1 VTNEEIPHN
10 FPKPHMDMLL
20 QSTDYPVPPDKFDA
34 LAAYDGS
41 VIAER
46 TKGEL
51 AARCD
56 MEEANF
62 LALNL
67 AHDIVTGIR
76 SVAQARQFYAEVMQE
91 KRPTE
96 YLEGLRFQV
105 PRTAQGDPDRQLM
118 ASRCDLVGYRHFL
131 PLLGKRVE
139 RGPLQS
145 VQDMWLLDPP
155 LVGAVPHEAKQ
166 LNAVRVAI
174 NDDLRTQ
181 FACPMQAHIIE
192 VALLWLESI
201 SRARSCSLAACNMS
215 SRSISPRQR
224 LCLGVLAD
232 QTTLLS
238 WLHRDQWARGMATKV
253 GCRPS

>member
-1 VTNEEIPHN
+1 MSDAKRGNHGSTRRDLLIAGGVTFIALSGSAIGQPTRSTETTLLYKVSVEQMIAGWKSKPQEVARTMLAKYGLPQEATPMRLIWHHTGPWKRTEVINEEIPHN

-20 QSTDYPVPPDKFDA
+20 QSIDYPVPPDKFDE

-76 SVAQARQFYAEVMQE
+76 SVAQARQFYVEVMQE

-96 YLEGLRFQV
+96 HLQGLRFQV
-105 PRTAQGDPDRQLM
+105 PRTTQGDPDRQLI
-118 ASRCDLVGYRHFL
+118 ASR
-131 PLLGKRVE
+131 
-139 RGPLQS
+139 
-145 VQDMWLLDPP
+145 
-155 LVGAVPHEAKQ
+155 
-166 LNAVRVAI
+166 
-174 NDDLRTQ
+174 
-181 FACPMQAHIIE
+181 
-192 VALLWLESI
+192 
-201 SRARSCSLAACNMS
+201 
-215 SRSISPRQR
+215 
-224 LCLGVLAD
+224 
-232 QTTLLS
+232 
-238 WLHRDQWARGMATKV
+238 
-253 GCRPS
+253 

>member
-1 VTNEEIPHN
+1 MPDAQRGSHGSTRRDLLIAGGVTFIALSGSAIGQPTRPTESTLLYKVSVEQMIAGWKSKPQEVARTMLAKYGLPHEATPMRLIWHHTGPWKRTEVINEEIPHN

-20 QSTDYPVPPDKFDA
+20 QSIDYPVPPDKFDE

-96 YLEGLRFQV
+96 YLQGLRFQV
-105 PRTAQGDPDRQLM
+105 PRTAQGDPDRQFM
-118 ASRCDLVGYRHFL
+118 ASR
-131 PLLGKRVE
+131 
-139 RGPLQS
+139 
-145 VQDMWLLDPP
+145 
-155 LVGAVPHEAKQ
+155 
-166 LNAVRVAI
+166 
-174 NDDLRTQ
+174 
-181 FACPMQAHIIE
+181 
-192 VALLWLESI
+192 
-201 SRARSCSLAACNMS
+201 
-215 SRSISPRQR
+215 
-224 LCLGVLAD
+224 
-232 QTTLLS
+232 
-238 WLHRDQWARGMATKV
+238 
-253 GCRPS
+253 

>member
-1 VTNEEIPHN
+1 MSDAKQSSHCSTRRDLLIAGGVTFIALGGSAIGQAARPAESTPLYKVTVEQMIAGWKSKPHEVARAMLAKYGLPEEATPIRLIWHHTGPWKRTEVVNEEIPHN

-20 QSTDYPVPPDKFDA
+20 QVIDYPVPPDKFDE

-62 LALNL
+62 LTLNL

-96 YLEGLRFQV
+96 YLQGLRFQV

-118 ASRCDLVGYRHFL
+118 ASR
-131 PLLGKRVE
+131 
-139 RGPLQS
+139 
-145 VQDMWLLDPP
+145 
-155 LVGAVPHEAKQ
+155 
-166 LNAVRVAI
+166 
-174 NDDLRTQ
+174 
-181 FACPMQAHIIE
+181 
-192 VALLWLESI
+192 
-201 SRARSCSLAACNMS
+201 
-215 SRSISPRQR
+215 
-224 LCLGVLAD
+224 
-232 QTTLLS
+232 
-238 WLHRDQWARGMATKV
+238 
-253 GCRPS
+253 

>member
-1 VTNEEIPHN
+1 MLAKYSLPQEATPMRLIWYHIGPWKRTEAINEEIPHN
-10 FPKPHMDMLL
+10 FPKPYMDILL
-20 QSTDYPVPPDKFDA
+20 QFIDYPLSPDKFDA

-96 YLEGLRFQV
+96 YLQGLRFQV

-118 ASRCDLVGYRHFL
+118 ASR
-131 PLLGKRVE
+131 
-139 RGPLQS
+139 
-145 VQDMWLLDPP
+145 
-155 LVGAVPHEAKQ
+155 
-166 LNAVRVAI
+166 
-174 NDDLRTQ
+174 
-181 FACPMQAHIIE
+181 
-192 VALLWLESI
+192 
-201 SRARSCSLAACNMS
+201 
-215 SRSISPRQR
+215 
-224 LCLGVLAD
+224 
-232 QTTLLS
+232 
-238 WLHRDQWARGMATKV
+238 
-253 GCRPS
+253 

>member
-1 VTNEEIPHN
+1 MSDAKQGSHSGTRRDLLIAGGVTFIALGGSAIGQAARPAESTPLYKVTVEQMIAGWKSKPQEVARAMLAKYGLPEEATPIRLIWHHTGPWKRTEVVNEEIPHN

-20 QSTDYPVPPDKFDA
+20 QVIDYPVPPDKFDE

-96 YLEGLRFQV
+96 YLQGLRFQV

-118 ASRCDLVGYRHFL
+118 ASR
-131 PLLGKRVE
+131 
-139 RGPLQS
+139 
-145 VQDMWLLDPP
+145 
-155 LVGAVPHEAKQ
+155 
-166 LNAVRVAI
+166 
-174 NDDLRTQ
+174 
-181 FACPMQAHIIE
+181 
-192 VALLWLESI
+192 
-201 SRARSCSLAACNMS
+201 
-215 SRSISPRQR
+215 
-224 LCLGVLAD
+224 
-232 QTTLLS
+232 
-238 WLHRDQWARGMATKV
+238 
-253 GCRPS
+253 

>member
-1 VTNEEIPHN
+1 MLAKYSLPQEATPMRLIWHHTGPWKRTEVINEEIPHN
-10 FPKPHMDMLL
+10 FPKPYMDMLL
-20 QSTDYPVPPDKFDA
+20 QSIDYPVPPDKFDA

-96 YLEGLRFQV
+96 YLQGLRFQV

-118 ASRCDLVGYRHFL
+118 ASR
-131 PLLGKRVE
+131 
-139 RGPLQS
+139 
-145 VQDMWLLDPP
+145 
-155 LVGAVPHEAKQ
+155 
-166 LNAVRVAI
+166 
-174 NDDLRTQ
+174 
-181 FACPMQAHIIE
+181 
-192 VALLWLESI
+192 
-201 SRARSCSLAACNMS
+201 
-215 SRSISPRQR
+215 
-224 LCLGVLAD
+224 
-232 QTTLLS
+232 
-238 WLHRDQWARGMATKV
+238 
-253 GCRPS
+253 

>member
-1 VTNEEIPHN
+1 MSDAKQGSHCSTRRDLLIAGGITFIALGGPAIGQPARPTESTPLYKVSVEQMIAAWKSKPQEVARTMLAKYGLPQEATPMRLIWHRTGPWKRTEVINEEIPHN

-20 QSTDYPVPPDKFDA
+20 QAIDYPVPPDKFDE

-51 AARCD
+51 ASRCD

-62 LALNL
+62 LTLNL

-96 YLEGLRFQV
+96 YLQGLRFQV

-118 ASRCDLVGYRHFL
+118 ASR
-131 PLLGKRVE
+131 
-139 RGPLQS
+139 
-145 VQDMWLLDPP
+145 
-155 LVGAVPHEAKQ
+155 
-166 LNAVRVAI
+166 
-174 NDDLRTQ
+174 
-181 FACPMQAHIIE
+181 
-192 VALLWLESI
+192 
-201 SRARSCSLAACNMS
+201 
-215 SRSISPRQR
+215 
-224 LCLGVLAD
+224 
-232 QTTLLS
+232 
-238 WLHRDQWARGMATKV
+238 
-253 GCRPS
+253 

>member
-1 VTNEEIPHN
+1 
-10 FPKPHMDMLL
+10 
-20 QSTDYPVPPDKFDA
+20 VPPDKFDA

-96 YLEGLRFQV
+96 YLQGLRFQV

-118 ASRCDLVGYRHFL
+118 ASR
-131 PLLGKRVE
+131 
-139 RGPLQS
+139 
-145 VQDMWLLDPP
+145 
-155 LVGAVPHEAKQ
+155 
-166 LNAVRVAI
+166 
-174 NDDLRTQ
+174 
-181 FACPMQAHIIE
+181 
-192 VALLWLESI
+192 
-201 SRARSCSLAACNMS
+201 
-215 SRSISPRQR
+215 
-224 LCLGVLAD
+224 
-232 QTTLLS
+232 
-238 WLHRDQWARGMATKV
+238 
-253 GCRPS
+253 

>member
-1 VTNEEIPHN
+1 MSDAKQGSQRSTRRDLLIAGGAAFIALGGSAIGQPTRPTESTLLYKVSVEQMIAGWKSKPQEVARTMLAKYGLPQEATPMRLIWHHTGPWKRTEVINEEIPHN

-20 QSTDYPVPPDKFDA
+20 QSIDYPVPPDKFDE

-76 SVAQARQFYAEVMQE
+76 SVAQARQFYTEVMQE

-96 YLEGLRFQV
+96 YLQGLRFQV

-118 ASRCDLVGYRHFL
+118 ASR
-131 PLLGKRVE
+131 
-139 RGPLQS
+139 
-145 VQDMWLLDPP
+145 
-155 LVGAVPHEAKQ
+155 
-166 LNAVRVAI
+166 
-174 NDDLRTQ
+174 
-181 FACPMQAHIIE
+181 
-192 VALLWLESI
+192 
-201 SRARSCSLAACNMS
+201 
-215 SRSISPRQR
+215 
-224 LCLGVLAD
+224 
-232 QTTLLS
+232 
-238 WLHRDQWARGMATKV
+238 
-253 GCRPS
+253 

>member
-1 VTNEEIPHN
+1 MRLIWHHTGPWKRTEVINEEIPHN
-10 FPKPHMDMLL
+10 FPQPHMDMLL
-20 QSTDYPVPPDKFDA
+20 QSIDYPVPPDKFDE

-96 YLEGLRFQV
+96 YLQGLRFQV
-105 PRTAQGDPDRQLM
+105 PRTAQSDPDRQFM
-118 ASRCDLVGYRHFL
+118 ASR
-131 PLLGKRVE
+131 
-139 RGPLQS
+139 
-145 VQDMWLLDPP
+145 
-155 LVGAVPHEAKQ
+155 
-166 LNAVRVAI
+166 
-174 NDDLRTQ
+174 
-181 FACPMQAHIIE
+181 
-192 VALLWLESI
+192 
-201 SRARSCSLAACNMS
+201 
-215 SRSISPRQR
+215 
-224 LCLGVLAD
+224 
-232 QTTLLS
+232 
-238 WLHRDQWARGMATKV
+238 
-253 GCRPS
+253 